1 VDEMILA
8 HRNPRWRN
16 IKEGLEKEFLTT
28 TGKRDLIGGVAV
40 LDWMAENWN
49 IKYHKDDNGYWYA
62 TEIPDDI
69 YTLLLLK
76 FVK

>member
-1 VDEMILA
+1 MILA

-16 IKEGLEKEFLTT
+16 IKAGLEAEFLST
-28 TGKRDLIGGVAV
+28 DPNALIIGSPI
-40 LDWMAENWN
+40 LRWMTDNYK